1 MKRNLSLSGAN
12 FAADGQQRVGHGYST
27 DPRYR
32 HDQNQLHV
40 PSQQQYLGSQQGRH
54 NAYGQGLPGQQQQM
68 QQQVQQQMQQLQLH
82 QSSQQPQQQQQQGG
96 FHNSSGQQR
105 GSDLHAGNFRPN
117 IGNGSQGDQPTPQ
130 PMSQG
135 MSQGADQLEKRL
147 REQRQSS
154 SSMFTPQ
161 LLAAF
166 QSSGSSGLNTLQTM
180 LASPSPSPASPPPAS
195 GMNVSGSGGNVPAQ
209 DRPSSNNSASL
220 NTARITDRQTYKEVR
235 ERMVDMVDDKQVL
248 SKHDFDQLYV
258 DLRRT
263 QEFARQVSM
272 PDRSKL
278 QLKDTGNIN
287 VEEAWQQLL
296 ERSLIAE
303 NDDENFIRLLIW
315 RQHLRL
321 HTSNFEPPT
330 FADSRQWTGM
340 LFRQTLMNMVEETRI
355 FKNSKP
361 RTRSEL
367 FLRLYLLAKV
377 SGIQLEFHH
386 TDFRSG

>member
-1 MKRNLSLSGAN
+1 
-12 FAADGQQRVGHGYST
+12 
-27 DPRYR
+27 
-32 HDQNQLHV
+32 
-40 PSQQQYLGSQQGRH
+40 
-54 NAYGQGLPGQQQQM
+54 
-68 QQQVQQQMQQLQLH
+68 
-82 QSSQQPQQQQQQGG
+82 
-96 FHNSSGQQR
+96 
-105 GSDLHAGNFRPN
+105 
-117 IGNGSQGDQPTPQ
+117 
-130 PMSQG
+130 
-135 MSQGADQLEKRL
+135 
-147 REQRQSS
+147 
-154 SSMFTPQ
+154 
-161 LLAAF
+161 
-166 QSSGSSGLNTLQTM
+166 
-180 LASPSPSPASPPPAS
+180 
-195 GMNVSGSGGNVPAQ
+195 
-209 DRPSSNNSASL
+209 
-220 NTARITDRQTYKEVR
+220 
-235 ERMVDMVDDKQVL
+235 MVDMVDDKQVL